1 MRFKKKVMAFLLC
14 GIIGVLNCLPA
25 FAADD
30 VAESVCAEGEEGIMP
45 LSEAC
50 PKCGWGDFV
59 CVEDIEWQADYGD
72 WVECVQCDKKCV
84 NCTNGYK
91 CVYVEPWRRE
101 TTYRCNC
108 PPCQYEETYIFER
121 PIVKLPCE
129 CRH

>member
-1 MRFKKKVMAFLLC
+1 MRFKKKVMAFVLC

-59 CVEDIEWQADYGD
+59 CGRASLANGL
-72 WVECVQCDKKCV
+72 WVLGKM
-84 NCTNGYK
+84 
-91 CVYVEPWRRE
+91 
-101 TTYRCNC
+101 
-108 PPCQYEETYIFER
+108 
-121 PIVKLPCE
+121 
-129 CRH
+129 